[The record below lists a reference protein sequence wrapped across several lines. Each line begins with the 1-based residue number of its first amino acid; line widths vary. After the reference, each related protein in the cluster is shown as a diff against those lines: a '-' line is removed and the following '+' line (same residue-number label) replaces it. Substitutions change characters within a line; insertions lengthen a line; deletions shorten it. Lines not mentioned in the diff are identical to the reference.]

1 MRRVPLLV
9 VLLLSSCPVLAQDRR
24 EITVDWIFSDEGEEP
39 TKLAATYWTSAGEL
53 ILLDG
58 RKPKAERTLERLNP
72 DTGVRAPAVDAKA
85 ALASLRAIVGDKDAP
100 ETLEWPSALDPA
112 GHAAL
117 DVIGDDLYLLDFAT
131 ARFERLT
138 HTGEK
143 EQVPR
148 FSPDGK
154 KVAFA
159 RAGDLYV
166 LDLATKAETRL
177 TSDGSDT
184 VLNGTLSWVYWEEIF
199 NHEETGYWWSEDS
212 SAIAFLRTDESP
224 VSVVPFVGFAPAVP
238 RVIRQRYPKAGGAN
252 PVVRL
257 GIAEITGSKKTWLDQ
272 SDVPYEYLIQ
282 VRWLDDSRR
291 LAVETLNR
299 RQDRTD
305 LWLME
310 RATGASRRILT
321 ETDPAWVNFF
331 DFHFLAGGRDLLATS
346 DRSGNTHLYRYTLE
360 GQLLNAV
367 TQGEWSLRGPESWQ
381 FSPVAATV
389 LDETRG
395 VVYFTGREKSQME
408 RHLYRV
414 ALDGSGL
421 SRLSTEQGVHNVT
434 WSRDRRYYL
443 DRHSS
448 HSTLPSLSLHDAS
461 GALKVTLAPPRADL
475 VAPFRLQYP
484 EMLTIPAADGFP
496 LPARIFKP
504 QGFDLKR
511 KYPVIVNV
519 YGEPN
524 APLVADEWE
533 GLTFFNQ
540 ILVRNGY
547 LVVSVDPRSATG
559 RVKSLENSVLKRVG
573 GDVELGDFVA
583 AARWLKSR
591 PWVDATRVGI
601 WGWSGGGTS
610 TLLAMTRSEEWKAA
624 IAVAPVS
631 DRAYYDTKYA
641 ETFMKTPEE
650 NPEGYEYVSLVKRA
664 KDLHGRLL
672 LVHGTYDDN
681 VHPQNTWAFADEL
694 VKAGKP
700 FDMMIYPMRKHG
712 IDDRPARRHLFSKML
727 EFWKLYL

>member
-1 MRRVPLLV
+1 MRRAPLLL
-9 VLLLSSCPVLAQDRR
+9 VLLLASSPLPAQDRLD
-24 EITVDWIFSDEGEEP
+24 ITVDWIFSDEGEEP
-39 TKLAATYWTSAGEL
+39 TKLPTTSWTWAGEL

-58 RKPKAERTLERLNP
+58 RKPKAERTLERLDP
-72 DTGVRAPAVDAKA
+72 DTGARSPAVDAKA
-85 ALASLRAIVGDKDAP
+85 ALASLRAIVGDKEAP
-100 ETLEWPSALDPA
+100 ETLEWPAALDPT
-112 GHAAL
+112 GHAA
-117 DVIGDDLYLLDFAT
+117 VYSVGDDLYALDFASS
-131 ARFERLT
+131 RFERLT

-154 KVAFA
+154 KIAFA
-159 RAGDLYV
+159 RASDLYV

-199 NHEETGYWWSEDS
+199 NHEEAGYWWSEDS

-224 VSVVPFVGFAPAVP
+224 VSVIPFPGFAPAVP

-257 GIAEITGSKKTWLDQ
+257 CVVDVEGKKKIWLDP

-282 VRWLDDSRR
+282 VKWFGDSRR

-305 LWLME
+305 LWLMD
-310 RATGASRRILT
+310 RATGASRLVLT

-331 DFHFLAGGRDLLATS
+331 DLHFLADGRQLLATS
-346 DRSGNTHLYRYTLE
+346 DRSGRTHFYRYTLE
-360 GQLLNAV
+360 GEVVNAV
-367 TQGEWSLRGPESWQ
+367 TRGEWSVRGPDSWQ
-381 FSPVAATV
+381 FSPVGAAV
-389 LDETRG
+389 VDEARG
-395 VVYFTGREKSQME
+395 VVYFTGREKSEVE

-421 SRLSTEQGVHNVT
+421 SRLSTEEGVHHVT

-443 DRHSS
+443 DRQSS

-461 GALKVTLAPPRADL
+461 GAIKLVLAPRRTDL
-475 VAPFRLQYP
+475 VAPFRMRYP
-484 EMLTIPAADGFP
+484 ELLTIPAADGFP
-496 LPARIFKP
+496 LPARLSKP
-504 QGFDLKR
+504 AGFDPKR
-511 KYPVIVNV
+511 RYPVILNV

-524 APLVADEWE
+524 APLVGDDWD
-533 GLTFFNQ
+533 GNTFFNQ
-540 ILVRNGY
+540 ILLRNGY
-547 LVVSVDPRSATG
+547 LVVNVDPRSATG
-559 RVKSLENSVLKRVG
+559 TTKALENSVLKRVG
-573 GDVELGDFVA
+573 GDVELRDFVA

-610 TLLAMTRSEEWKAA
+610 TLLAVTRSAEFKAA

-641 ETFMKTPEE
+641 ETYMKTPEE
-650 NPEGYEYVSLVKRA
+650 NPDGYEYVSLVKRA

-712 IDDRPARRHLFSKML
+712 IEDRPARRHLFAKML